1 LWRTELKA
9 LTQIEADVVYQLLN
23 STPKLWTPDAAEK
36 RVMTR
41 LAKAGLLIERCR
53 GQLLVT
59 DTLFDR
65 FRAMVLGMRADNQM
79 LSGDDPA
86 VLCAIRAEPEYR
98 FVGSERKMAN
108 RMMREGS
115 LRPARMPGRFLVTFQ
130 AYTRYNWDTVKRQ
143 PPRSRLH

>member
-1 LWRTELKA
+1 MKA
-9 LTQIEADVVYQLLN
+9 LTQIEADVVYQLLH
-23 STPKLWTPDAAEK
+23 STPKLWTPNASEQ

-41 LAKAGLLIERCR
+41 LAKAGLLVERPR
-53 GQLLVT
+53 GQVLVT
-59 DTLFDR
+59 NALFDR
-65 FRAMVLGMRADNQM
+65 FRALVLRMRADSKM

-143 PPRSRLH
+143 PPRSQLH